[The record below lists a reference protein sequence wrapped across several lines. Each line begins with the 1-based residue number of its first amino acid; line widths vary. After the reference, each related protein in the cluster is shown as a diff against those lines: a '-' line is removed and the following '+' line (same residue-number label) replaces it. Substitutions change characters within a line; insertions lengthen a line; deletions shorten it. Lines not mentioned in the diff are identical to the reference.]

1 MAHDDFA
8 DAALVLIGHGS
19 VLNTDPAAPI
29 RQHAA
34 ELRRRGGFAQVIEGF
49 WKIEP
54 RIVDVLRGVSAP
66 RVFIVPIFIS
76 EGYFTEEVMPRELGL
91 RSPDQKAFLR
101 TQRCGEQTLFYCG
114 PVGSHPRMAEV
125 ILDRASAVVEQHP
138 FPRAPRPKDIALF
151 IAGHGTTE
159 NENSRKAIERQAEL
173 LRARQLYAEVHAVFL
188 EEAPRIADCYQMTSA
203 RHLVVV
209 PFFMS
214 EGLHTR
220 QDIPRLLGESERIVR
235 ARLAAGQPAWRNPTE
250 RQGKLVWYAP
260 SVGSDPL
267 VAEVILERVREA
279 RAATPVSR

>member
-1 MAHDDFA
+1 MAHDEFA
-8 DAALVLIGHGS
+8 DAALMLIGHGS

-29 RQHAA
+29 RQHAE
-34 ELRRRGGFAQVIEGF
+34 ELRRRGVFAQVVEGF

-54 RIVDVLRGVSAP
+54 KIGDVVHAVSAP
-66 RVFIVPIFIS
+66 RVFIVPVLIS
-76 EGYFTEEVMPRELGL
+76 EGYFTEEVLPRELGL
-91 RSPDQKAFLR
+91 RSPDQTAFPR
-101 TQRCGEQTLFYCG
+101 TQRRGGQTLFYCG

-125 ILDRASAVVEQHP
+125 ILDRAGAVVEQHP
-138 FPRAPRPKDIALF
+138 FPRAPKPTDTALF

-159 NENSRKAIERQAEL
+159 NENSRKAIEHQAEL
-173 LRARQLYAEVHAVFL
+173 LRARKLYAEVHAVFL
-188 EEAPRIADCYQMTSA
+188 EETPRIADCYQITSA

-209 PFFMS
+209 PFFIS

-220 QDIPRLLGESERIVR
+220 QDIPRLLGEAERIVQ

-279 RAATPVSR
+279 RGAEP